1 MANATPLLY
10 NESKSI
16 FGRLTLLV
24 ELVVQLT
31 VVFLEGSDPLRQGK
45 ILGGQGAVL
54 GGQSANATGRS
65 GELATEAPEA
75 APEAVPVVSS
85 EILPAVLDLLEQ
97 GMDTLL
103 LAITAIAASLSMAG
117 NGVVA
122 TLRRQ
127 GPGDGCSGS
136 SVRFI
141 ISSSTSRRGCN
152 RTSTVGGAGGSGTV
166 STAMRG
172 GHG

>member
-1 MANATPLLY
+1 
-10 NESKSI
+10 
-16 FGRLTLLV
+16 
-24 ELVVQLT
+24 
-31 VVFLEGSDPLRQGK
+31 
-45 ILGGQGAVL
+45 
-54 GGQSANATGRS
+54 
-65 GELATEAPEA
+65 
-75 APEAVPVVSS
+75 
-85 EILPAVLDLLEQ
+85 
-97 GMDTLL
+97 MDTLL
-103 LAITAIAASLSMAG
+103 LAITAIAASLSMSG

-141 ISSSTSRRGCN
+141 ISRYASRRGCN
-152 RTSTVGGAGGSGTV
+152 RNGTVGGAGVSGTA